1 MAGAVNILSMKPGD
15 RAWVPVL
22 SGSMAP
28 GFLPGDEVE
37 ILILDRIE
45 AESEL
50 KPGMIAVFYENGIIY
65 FHRILFIN
73 IFSGRIYQKG
83 DGNPEGSWISA
94 GRIIGKVTSGRRS
107 SQDGSLEYDDG
118 RWTTGQA
125 RRQFIKTQIMA
136 VLRYAKAVSKRI
148 IKGV

>member
-1 MAGAVNILSMKPGD
+1 MAEAVNLLSMKPGE

-37 ILILDRIE
+37 ILILDRTE

-83 DGNPEGSWISA
+83 DGNTDGSWISVS
-94 GRIIGKVTSGRRS
+94 RIIGRVTSGRRS
-107 SQDGSLEYDDG
+107 GQDGISEYDDKK
-118 RWTTGQA
+118 WTAGQA
-125 RRQFIKTQIMA
+125 RRRFVKTQILTVMRDFKA
-136 VLRYAKAVSKRI
+136 VLKRI